1 MAINYHDLEISSNLK
16 NKRKLSAFIKTKTLE
31 YLAVKK
37 IDITYVFCTDDY
49 LLEKNIAYLDHDTL
63 TDIITF
69 DLSENEKE
77 LNAEM
82 YISIDRIK
90 ENAGSL
96 NIPYQEELHRVIFHG
111 LLHLCGFKDKSKE
124 DALLMRQK
132 EQECLNQYTPNEI

>member
-16 NKRKLSAFIKTKTLE
+16 NKRKLSAFIKTKALE

-37 IDITYVFCTDDY
+37 IDISYVFCTDDY

-111 LLHLCGFKDKSKE
+111 ILHLCGFKDKSKE
-124 DALLMRQK
+124 DVLLMRQK
-132 EQECLNQYTPNEI
+132 EQECLNQYTP

>member
-16 NKRKLSAFIKTKTLE
+16 NKRKLSAFIKTKVLE

-37 IDITYVFCTDDY
+37 IDVTYVFCTDDY

-96 NIPYQEELHRVIFHG
+96 NTPYQEELHRVIFHG

-124 DALLMRQK
+124 DVLLMRQK
-132 EQECLNQYTPNEI
+132 EQECLNQYTP